1 MSIKRWVSIGILG
14 MMIAF
19 CCAQVYETPELLQYA
34 MEAPTVQTEQDAP
47 SEVRRMLTEIREI
60 SEQWTGIVSHTAV
73 TADRENAMLTG
84 AGGRAV
90 TVHLTGE
97 YGSINAL
104 PARLMRAGR
113 AFYPEEVENGVKV
126 MILDEQLA
134 IALFRVGD
142 PIGRTVVLEE
152 TEYTVVGVKRHTR
165 AAGDAAPYGAYVPLK
180 ALNAAGANMDTMTVW
195 GKAVQGAGA
204 QTKFRTDM
212 ENWRPGGCFYSL
224 SKERTRAVLPVWAL
238 VTLCM
243 LRAVIACFKRF
254 GQLVLRLVNKYKERL
269 KVRFAVQLTPYLI
282 GYTAYGLLALC
293 GALLLAYAW
302 AKVLLWPVAVF
313 PEWIPAVPVEVNDIL
328 ETWWQ
333 NAQTDCRLIEFRT
346 REVLSLRR
354 WRMLLR
360 ILSMAAVVVCLTGVK
375 QKKSL

>member
-1 MSIKRWVSIGILG
+1 MSIKRWVIVGILG

-84 AGGRAV
+84 VGGRAI
-90 TVHLTGE
+90 TAHLTGE

-180 ALNAAGANMDTMTVW
+180 ALDAAGANMDTMTVW

-212 ENWRPGGCFYSL
+212 GNWRPGGCFYSL

-243 LRAVIACFKRF
+243 LWAVIACFKRF
-254 GQLVLRLVNKYKERL
+254 GQLILSLVNKYKERL

-313 PEWIPAVPVEVNDIL
+313 PEWIPAVPVEANDIL

-360 ILSMAAVVVCLTGVK
+360 ILSMAAVVACLTGVK

>member
-1 MSIKRWVSIGILG
+1 MSIKRWVIIGILG

-19 CCAQVYETPELLQYA
+19 CCAQIYETPDLLQFA
-34 MEAPTVQTEQDAP
+34 MEAPAVQTEQDAP
-47 SEVRRMLTEIREI
+47 SEARRLLTEIREI
-60 SEQWTGIVSHTAV
+60 SEQWTGVVSHTAV
-73 TADRENAMLTG
+73 TADKENAMLTG
-84 AGGRAV
+84 VGGRAV
-90 TVHLTGE
+90 TAHLTGE

-113 AFYPEEVENGVKV
+113 AFYPEEVESGAKV

-165 AAGDAAPYGAYVPLK
+165 AAGDAAPYGAYVPWK
-180 ALNAAGANMDTMTVW
+180 ALDAAGTNMDTMTVW

-212 ENWRPGGCFYSL
+212 ENWQPGGCFYSL
-224 SKERTRAVLPVWAL
+224 SKERTRAVLPVWVL
-238 VTLCM
+238 ITVCM
-243 LRAVIACFKRF
+243 LLTVIACFKWF
-254 GQLVLRLVNKYKERL
+254 GKLVLRLVRKYKERL
-269 KVRFAVQLTPYLI
+269 AVQFAVQLTPLLI

-293 GALLLAYAW
+293 GALLLAYIW

-313 PEWIPAVPVEVNDIL
+313 PEWIPAVPVEVSDIL
-328 ETWWQ
+328 TTWWQ

-346 REVLSLRR
+346 REVLTLRR

-360 ILSMAAVVVCLTGVK
+360 ILSTAAGAVYLTGGR

>member
-1 MSIKRWVSIGILG
+1 MSIKRWVIVGILG

-84 AGGRAV
+84 AGGRAI
-90 TVHLTGE
+90 TAHLTGE

-180 ALNAAGANMDTMTVW
+180 ALDAAGANMDTMTVW

-243 LRAVIACFKRF
+243 LWAVIACFKRF

-313 PEWIPAVPVEVNDIL
+313 PEWIPAVPVEANDIL

-360 ILSMAAVVVCLTGVK
+360 ILSMAAVIVCLTGVK

>member
-1 MSIKRWVSIGILG
+1 MSIKRWVIVGILG

-84 AGGRAV
+84 VGGRAI
-90 TVHLTGE
+90 TAHLTGE

-180 ALNAAGANMDTMTVW
+180 ALDAAGIATDTLTVW

-243 LRAVIACFKRF
+243 LWAVIACFKRF

-313 PEWIPAVPVEVNDIL
+313 PEWIPAVPVEANDIL

-346 REVLSLRR
+346 RDVLSLRR